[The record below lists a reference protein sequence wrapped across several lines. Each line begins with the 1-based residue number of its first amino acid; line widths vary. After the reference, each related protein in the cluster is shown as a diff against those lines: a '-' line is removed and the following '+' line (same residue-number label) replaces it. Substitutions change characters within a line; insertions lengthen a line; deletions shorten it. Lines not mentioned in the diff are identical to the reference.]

1 MGSLSN
7 NSRKLANFAGFYKG
21 LQSAG
26 AAGMW
31 RMDAQKTPF
40 MTEFAS
46 CWGLLVGSLF
56 IASPV
61 VFFKIKEH
69 VDVEDDLEFSDE
81 KRQDVIGVPMN
92 EQSTN
97 EQSTNEQPTN
107 KHTPDEHTT
116 TTPTSEQTTVEK
128 PVTSPSCE

>member
-1 MGSLSN
+1 
-7 NSRKLANFAGFYKG
+7 
-21 LQSAG
+21 
-26 AAGMW
+26 
-31 RMDAQKTPF
+31 MDAQKTPF

-61 VFFKIKEH
+61 IFFKIKEH

-81 KRQDVIGVPMN
+81 KRQDVIGVPVN

-97 EQSTNEQPTN
+97 E
-107 KHTPDEHTT
+107 HTPDEHTT
-116 TTPTSEQTTVEK
+116 TTPTSEQTAVEK
-128 PVTSPSCE
+128 PITSPSRE